1 MSSRPEREVEF
12 DRLNLLGKVVFVTG
26 TTVRVI
32 GSVIDSVVETVSGVV
47 QEAEKA
53 FKEGMDP
60 NIDEA
65 TIVDEG
71 KNQSS

>member
-32 GSVIDSVVETVSGVV
+32 GSVIDSVVETVSGVA

-71 KNQSS
+71 RDRSS